1 MDLEERIVAG
11 VLGAIWGSVLGFLFA
26 LLVSY
31 QTQRFYSS
39 GFLRSD
45 WVSTV
50 SGFAVF
56 FGVIGLLL
64 KASAGTLIGWLMNWV
79 WAIITR
85 DHERGL
91 LFYESAWV
99 KVVAFFIL
107 VAVVYWIMKVL

>member
-50 SGFAVF
+50 SGFEVF

-64 KASAGTLIGWLMNWV
+64 QGFRRNPDRLADELGMGNHHA
-79 WAIITR
+79 R
-85 DHERGL
+85 P
-91 LFYESAWV
+91 
-99 KVVAFFIL
+99 
-107 VAVVYWIMKVL
+107 